1 MDQKKEGGNK
11 LSASFVTGAIALVF
25 LAIGYQTALFM
36 HRAAALRIAESM
48 DHPDTVYVMAVPSGT
63 DGNPRYARESRS
75 YGTRPDRVS
84 RVRSKLTHRSYENF
98 RFNPNTATL
107 EDFQRLGF
115 SQRQAE
121 AIDNYRRKGGRFRR
135 KEDFKK
141 SYVVEDS
148 VYQRLQSFID
158 IPKLDINAADSA
170 DFDALPGIG
179 PFYAARMV
187 SYRQELH
194 GYSYPEQLMD
204 IYHFDKEKYAGL
216 SDLIVVGPSKPYEL
230 WTLPED
236 SLRKHPYIRSYAAHG
251 IVVFRENN
259 DPGDLTVAALT
270 KAGVL
275 DPALAPKLEK
285 CRIAAPVAP

>member
-11 LSASFVTGAIALVF
+11 LSASFVIGAIALVF
-25 LAIGYQTALFM
+25 LSIGYQTALFM
-36 HRAAALRIAESM
+36 HRAAVLRIAESM
-48 DHPDTVYVMAVPSGT
+48 DHPDTVYLVSGPAT
-63 DGNPRYARESRS
+63 SGESSCSSQFRSQGARPERAGKARRSLSRR
-75 YGTRPDRVS
+75 T
-84 RVRSKLTHRSYENF
+84 YENF
-98 RFNPNTATL
+98 RFNPNTVSL
-107 EDFQRLGF
+107 EDLQRLGF
-115 SQRQAE
+115 SARQAE
-121 AIDNYRRKGGRFRR
+121 AIDNYRKKGGRFHR

-148 VYQRLQSFID
+148 VYRRLEEYMD

-187 SYRQELH
+187 SYRKELH

-204 IYHFDKEKYAGL
+204 IYRFDAEKYAGL
-216 SDLIVVGPSKPYEL
+216 ADLIEVGPSEPYGL

-236 SLRKHPYIRSYAAHG
+236 SLKNHPYIRSYAAHG

-259 DPGDLTVAALT
+259 DADKLTVAALAE
-270 KAGVL
+270 AGVL
-275 DPALAPKLEK
+275 DPVLAPKLEK
-285 CRIAAPVAP
+285 CRIAAP

>member
-11 LSASFVTGAIALVF
+11 LSASFVIGAIALVF

-36 HRAAALRIAESM
+36 HRAAVLRIAESM
-48 DHPDTVYVMAVPSGT
+48 DHPDTVYLVSGPASS
-63 DGNPRYARESRS
+63 GESSYSGQFRSQGARTERTQQARRSLSRR
-75 YGTRPDRVS
+75 TCE
-84 RVRSKLTHRSYENF
+84 TF
-98 RFNPNTATL
+98 RFNPNTVSI
-107 EDFQRLGF
+107 EDLQRLGF
-115 SQRQAE
+115 SARQAE
-121 AIDNYRRKGGRFRR
+121 AIDNYRKKGGVFRR

-148 VYQRLQSFID
+148 VYRRLEEYMD

-187 SYRQELH
+187 SYRKELH

-204 IYHFDKEKYAGL
+204 IYRFDAEKYAGL
-216 SDLIVVGPSKPYEL
+216 ADLIEVGPSEPYGL

-251 IVVFRENN
+251 IVIFRENN
-259 DPGDLTVAALT
+259 DVDKLTVAALAE
-270 KAGVL
+270 AGVL
-275 DPALAPKLEK
+275 DPELAPKLEK
-285 CRIAAPVAP
+285 CRIAAP

>member
-11 LSASFVTGAIALVF
+11 LSASFVIGAIALVF

-36 HRAAALRIAESM
+36 HRAAVLRIAESM
-48 DHPDTVYVMAVPSGT
+48 DHPDTVYLVSGPASS
-63 DGNPRYARESRS
+63 GEFSCPGQFRS
-75 YGTRPDRVS
+75 QGTRTERAGRARRSLS
-84 RVRSKLTHRSYENF
+84 RRTCENF
-98 RFNPNTATL
+98 RFNPNTVSI
-107 EDFQRLGF
+107 EDLQRLGF
-115 SQRQAE
+115 SARQAE
-121 AIDNYRRKGGRFRR
+121 AIDNYRKKGGKFHR

-148 VYQRLQSFID
+148 VYRRLEEYMD

-187 SYRQELH
+187 SYRKELH

-204 IYHFDKEKYAGL
+204 IYRFDAEKYAGL
-216 SDLIVVGPSKPYEL
+216 ADLIEVGPSEPYGL

-251 IVVFRENN
+251 IVIFRENN
-259 DPGDLTVAALT
+259 DADKLTVAALAE
-270 KAGVL
+270 AGVL
-275 DPALAPKLEK
+275 DPELAPKLEK
-285 CRIAAPVAP
+285 CRIAAP

>member
-11 LSASFVTGAIALVF
+11 LSASFVIGAIALVF

-36 HRAAALRIAESM
+36 HRAAVLRIAESM
-48 DHPDTVYVMAVPSGT
+48 DHPDTVYLVSGPASS
-63 DGNPRYARESRS
+63 GESSCPGQFRS
-75 YGTRPDRVS
+75 QGTRMERAGRARRSLS
-84 RVRSKLTHRSYENF
+84 RRTYENF
-98 RFNPNTATL
+98 RFNPNTVSI
-107 EDFQRLGF
+107 EDLQRLGF
-115 SQRQAE
+115 SARQAE
-121 AIDNYRRKGGRFRR
+121 AIDNYRKKGGKFHR

-148 VYQRLQSFID
+148 VYRRLEEYMD

-187 SYRQELH
+187 SYRKELH

-204 IYHFDKEKYAGL
+204 IYRFDAEKYAGL
-216 SDLIVVGPSKPYEL
+216 ADLIEVGPSEPYGL

-251 IVVFRENN
+251 IVILRENN
-259 DPGDLTVAALT
+259 DVDKLTVAALAE
-270 KAGVL
+270 AGVL
-275 DPALAPKLEK
+275 DPELAPKLEK
-285 CRIAAPVAP
+285 CRIAAP